1 MVSGTAY
8 GTPSSPDDALASSVV
23 RVTGRNGTLSGA
35 GFLVAADLVLTCA
48 HVVSDAL
55 DQPRHETVPTGKL
68 VNVELPLAERR
79 EGVGP
84 GVWSAEVEH
93 WVPIRAGHAGDI
105 AVLRLREP
113 IPSARPLPMADA
125 ASVWDHGA
133 RAVGFTG
140 GEPGETWFRGRLSG
154 VTSEGWFQLSRAD
167 GQAAHVQRGFSGSP
181 VWDNELG
188 AVVGLLVAAQPQQ
201 DAQQAY
207 VLRTRSVLREVPS
220 LASVVSPPTPFRGLA
235 PFQEHDADVYFGR
248 DTDIERVVTALRG
261 ADTAV
266 TLYGP
271 SGCGKSSLAL
281 AGVAPR
287 MRQAG
292 YEVFVV
298 NAGQVSSL
306 RSALATELHEAVRTG
321 RFGPRRAESV
331 DQVEA
336 WLADKGLTDTLHR
349 LRGMAVGR
357 PLIVL
362 DQAEALVDRT
372 DAELGELVELLFPDR
387 PPATAGR
394 VLLTL
399 RADFMNAALEH
410 PRLGPVLR
418 GGTTLPLTPMSRD
431 QLREVITKPVETVP
445 AVEYDPGL
453 AGRVL
458 NDTGGEPGVLPLL
471 GFVLEQL
478 WEHQVAGRLLA
489 TTYENIGGVSGALRR
504 HAETAWRQCVIS
516 GDEAEALALLT
527 GLVRVLPGGEA
538 PLRRRLTRD
547 EAGEDRWRLAQ
558 SLAERRLLVLYGGE
572 GRPESVELAHDA
584 LITAWPT
591 LSELVRADADFLAS
605 RAEVQ
610 HDLERWRKADSPVDL
625 LPGALQLA
633 ALEGRLRGRE
643 KDLTEE
649 QRNFLTLA
657 RRRRQARR
665 ARVRAGWI
673 AVGSALVLIAGL
685 GTFLAQESRVSAERA
700 AKGQSRSLA
709 IQSDELTDS
718 NPAQAGLAALA
729 AYDIAP
735 TQEARSALMR
745 RYAEMKGAAWV
756 LAGAQGK
763 LVEADVS
770 DEGTVAL
777 VTSVTGRATLF
788 VRTAD
793 GSVRHEQLR
802 FADDLLSPVV
812 SSDGSR
818 IAYVRGED
826 GGVVWHDVTPTGK
839 RLAGPMRTL
848 RGALLEPDSLPDV
861 DRRNTMD
868 FSPDSRYLVG
878 ASVSTRPMQLW
889 DLTTGRPRALP
900 KQFRG
905 LESVWFGPDEKTVV
919 AERGP
924 LARPSL
930 VKVDIATG
938 AIHELSRGAAV
949 AVSGNAEVAVSCTG
963 TGPETRFRVVRASDG
978 QVLRTVSMDKYKYD
992 CALSDIAVDGT
1003 GDYFAVVNNSSNYWD
1018 LVSTHPGIAPRTYFL
1033 GPDPLSYSNRTE
1045 DSATVDAPP
1054 FLVGTPHS
1062 PTLVTNEGNAL
1073 KGWARTL
1080 YDDSTDPEPQLLGDG
1095 SRMVIRA
1102 RKEGADLLRVVETE
1116 GEGGILSEV
1125 ESSPAPEPYVPL
1137 EVNAPGTLVAD
1148 VLERHRVVVRAL
1160 PSLRRVAEFRTANP
1174 PAAEPRKRPA
1184 VFLSFHGDNRI
1195 VTTSGSVVESWDAR
1209 SGQRLSRPIDL
1220 RDVRLTKKDRS
1231 VFTVRDHPEPGFV
1244 SVTVA
1249 GESYMHAVDLRT
1261 GKPQKKLRVRLADD
1275 LYSASFLADPK
1286 YVTVLTTAQMA
1297 ELWSVHP
1304 GRPAR
1309 RVAGPFGPLTDH
1321 EWSQEWSLRPTEGAG
1336 FFLAYKGSIHFL
1348 KADEPGYQDIYE
1360 FGEEQAFPAATG
1372 DGKAIL
1378 RDPANLEPHDLL
1390 RLDPALW
1397 KRHVCKALGR
1407 ELTADE
1413 RRGLILS
1420 VPADI
1425 CPS

>member
-1 MVSGTAY
+1 MSGTAY
-8 GTPSSPDDALASSVV
+8 RTPSSPDDALASSVV
-23 RVTGRNGTLSGA
+23 RVTGQNGALSGA

-55 DQPRHETVPTGKL
+55 DQPRHETVPTGKV

-79 EGVGP
+79 DGVGP

-105 AVLRLREP
+105 AVLRLREA
-113 IPSARPLPMADA
+113 IPFAHPLPMVDA
-125 ASVWDHGA
+125 ASVWNHGA

-140 GEPGETWFRGRLSG
+140 GEPGETWFRGKLSG
-154 VTSEGWFQLSRAD
+154 ATSEGWLQLSRAD
-167 GQAAHVQRGFSGSP
+167 GQTVHVQRGFSGSP

-220 LASVVSPPTPFRGLA
+220 LAAVVSPPTPFRGLA
-235 PFQEHDADVYFGR
+235 PFQEQDADVYFGR
-248 DTDIERVVTALRG
+248 DGDVERVVTALCG

-321 RFGPRRAESV
+321 RFGPRPVESV
-331 DQVEA
+331 DQVET
-336 WLADKGLTDTLHR
+336 WLADRGLTDTLHR
-349 LRGMAVGR
+349 LRGTATGR
-357 PLIVL
+357 TLIVL

-372 DAELGELVELLFPDR
+372 DAELGELVELLFHDR
-387 PPATAGR
+387 LPATVGR

-410 PRLGPVLR
+410 PRLGAVLR

-489 TTYENIGGVSGALRR
+489 TTYEDIGGVSGALRR
-504 HAETAWRQCVIS
+504 HAETAWRQCVPS

-547 EAGEDRWRLAQ
+547 EAGESRWRLAQ

-572 GRPESVELAHDA
+572 GRPESVELAHEA

-610 HDLERWRKADSPVDL
+610 HDLERWRKADSPADL

-649 QRNFLTLA
+649 QRDFLTLA

-665 ARVRAGWI
+665 ARVRVGWI
-673 AVGSALVLIAGL
+673 VVGSALVLIAGL
-685 GTFLAQESRVSAERA
+685 STFLAQESRVSAERA
-700 AKGQSRSLA
+700 AEGQSRSLA

-745 RYAEMKGAAWV
+745 RYAELKGAAWV

-763 LVEADVS
+763 IVEADVS

-788 VRTAD
+788 VRMAD
-793 GSVRHEQLR
+793 GRVRHTQLR
-802 FADDLLSPVV
+802 FVDDVLSPVV

-818 IAYVRGED
+818 IAYVRGAD
-826 GGVVWHDVTPTGK
+826 GVVVWHDVTPMGE
-839 RLAGPMRTL
+839 RLAGPMRIL
-848 RGALLEPDSLPDV
+848 RGALLGPESLPDV
-861 DRRNTMD
+861 DRRNGMD
-868 FSPDSRYLVG
+868 FSPDSRFLVG
-878 ASVSTRPMQLW
+878 ASRSTESLQLW
-889 DLTTGRPRALP
+889 DLTTGRPRTLP
-900 KQFRG
+900 KRIRG
-905 LESVWFGPDEKTVV
+905 LDSVWFGPDENTVV
-919 AERGP
+919 AKRLLP
-924 LARPSL
+924 RPSL

-938 AIHELSRGAAV
+938 AIREVSRGAAV
-949 AVSGNAEVAVSCTG
+949 AISGNAGVAVSCTG
-963 TGPETRFRVVRASDG
+963 PETQFRVVRVSDG
-978 QVLRTVSMDKYKYD
+978 QVLRTVSMDEYKYD
-992 CALSDIAVDGT
+992 CTSSDVAVDGT
-1003 GDYFAVVNNSSNYWD
+1003 GDYFAVVNNSSNRWD
-1018 LVSTHPGIAPRTYFL
+1018 LVGTHPGIAPRTYFL
-1033 GPDPLSYSNRTE
+1033 GPDPLSYSNRAE
-1045 DSATVDAPP
+1045 YSATVDAPP
-1054 FLVGTPHS
+1054 FLVGTPDT

-1073 KGWARTL
+1073 KGWARIL

-1102 RKEGADLLRVVETE
+1102 REEDTGLLRVVETE
-1116 GEGGILSEV
+1116 GEGRILSEV
-1125 ESSPAPEPYVPL
+1125 KSSAVLEPYVSL
-1137 EVNAPGTLVAD
+1137 EVNGPGTLVAD
-1148 VLERHRVVVRAL
+1148 VLERNRIVVRAL
-1160 PSLRRVAEFRTANP
+1160 PSLRPVAEFRTAKP
-1174 PAAEPRKRPA
+1174 PAPEPREQSA

-1209 SGQRLSRPIDL
+1209 SGRRLSQPIDL
-1220 RDVRLTKKDRS
+1220 HDISLTKKDPS
-1231 VFTVRDHPEPGFV
+1231 TFTVRDHPKPGFV

-1249 GESYMHAVDLRT
+1249 GEPYMHAVDLRT
-1261 GKPQKKLRVRLADD
+1261 GEPEEKLRVRLADD
-1275 LYSASFLADPK
+1275 LFSASFLDDPE

-1309 RVAGPFGPLTDH
+1309 RVVGPFGPLTDK
-1321 EWSQEWSLRPTEGAG
+1321 EWSKEWSLRPTGGAG

-1360 FGEEQAFPAATG
+1360 FGEEQAFPAATS

-1378 RDPANLEPHDLL
+1378 RDPMNLEPYDLL

-1413 RRGLILS
+1413 RRGLIIN
-1420 VPADI
+1420 VPTDI

>member
-1 MVSGTAY
+1 MSGTAY
-8 GTPSSPDDALASSVV
+8 GASSSPDEALASSVV
-23 RVTGRNGTLSGA
+23 RITGQNGSPSGA

-55 DQPRHETVPTGKL
+55 DQPRHETVPAGRV

-79 EGVGP
+79 EDAGP
-84 GVWSAEVEH
+84 GVWPAEVEQ
-93 WVPIRAGHAGDI
+93 WVPIRTGHAGDI
-105 AVLRLREP
+105 AVLRLREA
-113 IPSARPLPMADA
+113 IPSARPLPMVDA

-140 GEPGETWFRGRLSG
+140 GEPGETWFRGKLSG
-154 VTSEGWFQLSRAD
+154 ATSEGWLQLSRAD
-167 GQAAHVQRGFSGSP
+167 GQAAYVQRGFSGSP

-207 VLRTRSVLREVPS
+207 VLRTRSVLQEVPS
-220 LASVVSPPTPFRGLA
+220 LAAVVSPPTPFRGLA

-248 DTDIERVVTALRG
+248 DGDIERVVTALHG

-287 MRQAG
+287 MRRAG

-321 RFGPRRAESV
+321 RFGPARADSV

-349 LRGMAVGR
+349 LRGTAAGKL
-357 PLIVL
+357 LIVL
-362 DQAEALVDRT
+362 DQAEALLDRT
-372 DAELGELVELLFPDR
+372 EAELGELVELLFPDR
-387 PPATAGR
+387 LPATAGR

-489 TTYENIGGVSGALRR
+489 TTYDDIGGVSGALRR
-504 HAETAWRQCVIS
+504 HAETAWRHCVPS
-516 GDEAEALALLT
+516 GNEAEALALLT

-547 EAGEDRWRLAQ
+547 EAGEGRWRLAQ
-558 SLAERRLLVLYGGE
+558 ALAERRLLVLHGDE
-572 GRPESVELAHDA
+572 GRPESAELAHEA

-591 LSELVRADADFLAS
+591 LADLVRADADFLAS

-610 HDLERWRKADSPVDL
+610 HDLERWKKADSSADL
-625 LPGALQLA
+625 LPGDLQLA
-633 ALEGRLRGRE
+633 ALKVRLRGRE
-643 KDLTEE
+643 ADLTEE
-649 QRNFLTLA
+649 QRDFLALA

-665 ARVRAGWI
+665 ARVRTGWI
-673 AVGSALVLIAGL
+673 VVALTLVLIAGL
-685 GTFLAQESRVSAERA
+685 GTFLIQQSQVSAKRA
-700 AKGQSRSLA
+700 AEGQSRSLA

-745 RYAEMKGAAWV
+745 RYAELKGAAWV
-756 LAGAQGK
+756 LAGTQGK
-763 LVEADVS
+763 IVEADVS

-826 GGVVWHDVTPTGK
+826 GVVVWHDVTPTGK
-839 RLAGPMRTL
+839 RLAGPMGVL
-848 RGALLEPDSLPDV
+848 RGALMEPESLPDA

-868 FSPDSRYLVG
+868 FSRDSRFLVA
-878 ASVSTRPMQLW
+878 ASVSTRPVRLW

-905 LESVWFGPDEKTVV
+905 LDSVWFGPDENTVV
-919 AERGP
+919 AKRLLP
-924 LARPSL
+924 RPSL

-949 AVSGNAEVAVSCTG
+949 AVSGNAAVAVFCTG
-963 TGPETRFRVVRASDG
+963 TGPQARFRVVRVSDG
-978 QVLRTVSMDKYKYD
+978 QVLRTVSMDKYRYD
-992 CALSDIAVDGT
+992 CTLSDIAVDGT
-1003 GDYFAVVNNSSNYWD
+1003 GDYFAVVNKSSNYWD
-1018 LVSTHPGIAPRTYFL
+1018 LVGTHPGIATRTYFL
-1033 GPDPLSYSNRTE
+1033 GPDPLSYSNRAE
-1045 DSATVDAPP
+1045 YSATVDAPP
-1054 FLVGTPHS
+1054 FLVGTPHT

-1080 YDDSTDPEPQLLGDG
+1080 YNDSTDPEPQLLGDG

-1102 RKEGADLLRVVETE
+1102 RKDEADLLRVVETE
-1116 GEGGILSEV
+1116 GEGGTLSEV
-1125 ESSPAPEPYVPL
+1125 KSSPVPEPYVPL

-1160 PSLRRVAEFRTANP
+1160 PSLRRVAEFRTAKP
-1174 PAAEPRKRPA
+1174 PAPESRKRQA
-1184 VFLSFHGDNRI
+1184 IFLSFHGDNRV

-1209 SGQRLSRPIDL
+1209 SGRRLSRPIDL
-1220 RDVRLTKKDRS
+1220 RDVRLTKKNRS
-1231 VFTVRDHPEPGFV
+1231 TFTVRDHPKPGFV

-1249 GESYMHAVDLRT
+1249 GEPYMHAVDLRT
-1261 GKPQKKLRVRLADD
+1261 GKPEKKLRVRLADD
-1275 LYSASFLADPK
+1275 LYSASFLADPE

-1304 GRPAR
+1304 GQPAR
-1309 RVAGPFGPLTDH
+1309 RVVGPFGPLTDH
-1321 EWSQEWSLRPTEGAG
+1321 EWSQEWSLRPTEGTG
-1336 FFLAYKGSIHFL
+1336 FLLAYKGSIHFL

-1360 FGEEQAFPAATG
+1360 FGEEQAFPAATS

-1397 KRHVCKALGR
+1397 KRHVCKVLGR

-1413 RRGLILS
+1413 RRGLVLS
-1420 VPADI
+1420 VPTDI

>member
-1 MVSGTAY
+1 MSETAD
-8 GTPSSPDDALASSVV
+8 GASPSPDEALASAVV
-23 RVTGRNGTLSGA
+23 RVTGPHGALSGA
-35 GFLVAADLVLTCA
+35 GFLIAEDLVLTCA

-55 DQPRHETVPTGKL
+55 DRPRDETVPTGAV

-79 EGVGP
+79 EGGGP
-84 GVWSAEVEH
+84 EVWPAEVEQ

-105 AVLRLREP
+105 AVLRLREA

-154 VTSEGWFQLSRAD
+154 ATSEGWLQLSRAD
-167 GQAAHVQRGFSGSP
+167 GQSAHVRRGFSGGP

-220 LASVVSPPTPFRGLA
+220 LAAVVNPPTPFRGLA
-235 PFQEHDADVYFGR
+235 PFQEQDADVYFGR
-248 DTDIERVVTALRG
+248 DGDIERVVTALRG

-287 MRQAG
+287 MRRAG

-298 NAGQVSSL
+298 NAGQVSSP

-321 RFGPRRAESV
+321 RFGPARAESV

-336 WLADKGLTDTLHR
+336 WLTDKGLTDTLHR
-349 LRGMAVGR
+349 LRGTAAGK
-357 PLIVL
+357 PLIIL
-362 DQAEALVDRT
+362 DQAEALLDRT

-387 PPATAGR
+387 PPTTSAR

-418 GGTTLPLTPMSRD
+418 GGATLPLTPMSRD

-458 NDTGGEPGVLPLL
+458 DDTGGEPGVLPLL

-478 WEHQVAGRLLA
+478 WEHRAAGRLLA
-489 TTYENIGGVSGALRR
+489 TTYEDIGGVSGALRR
-504 HAETAWRQCVIS
+504 HAERAWQQCVPS
-516 GDEAEALALLT
+516 GGEAEALALLT

-547 EAGEDRWRLAQ
+547 EAGEGRWRLAQ
-558 SLAERRLLVLYGGE
+558 ALAGQRLLVLHGGE
-572 GRPESVELAHDA
+572 GSPESAELAHEA

-591 LSELVRADADFLAS
+591 LADLVRADADFLAA

-610 HDLERWRKADSPVDL
+610 HDLERWLKADSPVDL
-625 LPGALQLA
+625 LPGTLQLA
-633 ALEGRLRGRE
+633 VLKARLRSRE
-643 KDLTEE
+643 ADLTEE
-649 QRNFLTLA
+649 QRDFLALA

-673 AVGSALVLIAGL
+673 AVGLALALIAGL
-685 GTFLAQESRVSAERA
+685 GTFLAQESRVSAKRA
-700 AKGQSRSLA
+700 ADGRSRSLA

-729 AYDIAP
+729 AYDTAP

-745 RYAEMKGAAWV
+745 RYAELKGAAWV

-763 LVEADVS
+763 MVEADVS

-793 GSVRHEQLR
+793 GSVRHTQLR
-802 FADDLLSPVV
+802 FVDDVLSPVV

-826 GGVVWHDVTPTGK
+826 GVVVWHDVTPTGK

-848 RGALLEPDSLPDV
+848 RGALLGPDSLPDV

-868 FSPDSRYLVG
+868 FSPDSHFLVG
-878 ASVSTRPMQLW
+878 ASVSARPLRVW
-889 DLTTGRPRALP
+889 DLATGRPRELP
-900 KQFRG
+900 KRFGG
-905 LESVWFGPDEKTVV
+905 LDSVWFGPDENTVV
-919 AERGP
+919 AKRLLP
-924 LARPSL
+924 RPSL

-938 AIHELSRGAAV
+938 AVRELSRGAAV
-949 AVSGNAEVAVSCTG
+949 AVSGNAGVAVSC
-963 TGPETRFRVVRASDG
+963 TGPETRFRVVRVSDG
-978 QVLRTVSMDKYKYD
+978 QVLRTVDMDKYKYD
-992 CALSDIAVDGT
+992 CTLSDIAVDGT
-1003 GDYFAVVNNSSNYWD
+1003 GDYFAVVNNSSNHWD
-1018 LVSTHPGIAPRTYFL
+1018 LVGTHPGIAPRTYFL
-1033 GPDPLSYSNRTE
+1033 GPDPLSYSNRVE
-1045 DSATVDAPP
+1045 YSATVDAPP
-1054 FLVGTPHS
+1054 FLVGTPHT

-1080 YDDSTDPEPQLLGDG
+1080 YNDSTDPEPQLLGDG

-1102 RKEGADLLRVVETE
+1102 RKEDAGLLRVMETE

-1125 ESSPAPEPYVPL
+1125 TSAPAQEPYVPL
-1137 EVNAPGTLVAD
+1137 EVNGPGTLVAD

-1160 PSLRRVAEFRTANP
+1160 PSLRRVAEFRTAKP
-1174 PAAEPRKRPA
+1174 PALESRKRPA
-1184 VFLSFHGDNRI
+1184 VFLGFHGDDRI

-1209 SGQRLSRPIDL
+1209 SGRRLSRPVDL
-1220 RDVRLTKKDRS
+1220 RDIRLTKKDRPA
-1231 VFTVRDHPEPGFV
+1231 FTVRDHPKPGFV

-1261 GKPQKKLRVRLADD
+1261 GKPEEKLRVRLADD
-1275 LYSASFLADPK
+1275 LFSASFLADPE

-1297 ELWSVHP
+1297 ELWSVPP

-1309 RVAGPFGPLTDH
+1309 RVAGPFGPLTDR

-1348 KADEPGYQDIYE
+1348 KADEPGYQDIYQ
-1360 FGEEQAFPAATG
+1360 FGEEQAFPAATR

-1378 RDPANLEPHDLL
+1378 RDPANLEPQDLL

-1397 KRHVCKALGR
+1397 RRHLCKVLGR
-1407 ELTADE
+1407 ELTQDE
-1413 RRGLILS
+1413 RRGLAHG
-1420 VPADI
+1420 VPTDI